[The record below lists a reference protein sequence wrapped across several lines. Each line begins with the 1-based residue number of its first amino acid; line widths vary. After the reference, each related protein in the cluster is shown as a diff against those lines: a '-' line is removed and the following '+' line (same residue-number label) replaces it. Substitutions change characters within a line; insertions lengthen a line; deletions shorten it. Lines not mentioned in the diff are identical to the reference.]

1 MRPRCH
7 STAPD
12 PAVTNDSGRGT
23 MNGMR
28 TIKVTS
34 DMRADALRRVYD
46 GTPRVLRLTPGHLRW
61 IARVDEQRRQVLGAP
76 QERHAS

>member
-1 MRPRCH
+1 M
-7 STAPD
+7 
-12 PAVTNDSGRGT
+12 TNDFGRGN

-46 GTPRVLRLTPGHLRW
+46 GTPRVLRLLPGHLRW
-61 IARVDEQRRQVLGAP
+61 IARVDEERRQVLGAP
-76 QERHAS
+76 PQERRAS